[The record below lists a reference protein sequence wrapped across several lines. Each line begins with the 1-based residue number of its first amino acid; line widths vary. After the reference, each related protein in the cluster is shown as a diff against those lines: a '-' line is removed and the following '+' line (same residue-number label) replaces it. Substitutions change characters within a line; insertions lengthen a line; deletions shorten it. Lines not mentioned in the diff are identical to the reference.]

1 MWQNFIYMLMR
12 LMIISEMFNMIKDFL
27 LEWRLLSPIRD
38 RLNKLYET
46 ALELKNY
53 VMG

>member
-1 MWQNFIYMLMR
+1 MWTNPMSVIMKLLTISMIFEMLKEFI
-12 LMIISEMFNMIKDFL
+12 

-38 RLNKLYET
+38 RLNALYQT
-46 ALELKNY
+46 AIELKNY